1 MKQTSLVVALLTVF
15 FTLPLLT
22 PKADAYS
29 DWTGV
34 YARVDKVVL
43 EPNATAPER
52 IQISGAFALAN
63 KEDRNS
69 YDSAQRGYLYFSCKP
84 GKEEV
89 CRKEWADLKAVAGTG
104 QVIGFG
110 GRSQPRPRVR
120 KAEDKLADPDEYPL
134 NFGLV
139 KVSDMR
145 SKYPPIPELKALPKE
160 RN

>member
-1 MKQTSLVVALLTVF
+1 MRQILFVVALLTVF
-15 FTLPLLT
+15 LTLSSLA
-22 PKADAYS
+22 PKADAFS

-43 EPNATAPER
+43 EPNANAPER
-52 IQISGAFALAN
+52 IQIWGAFALAS

-69 YDSAQRGYLYFSCKP
+69 YGSAQRGYLYFTCKP

-89 CRKEWADLKAVAGTG
+89 CRKEWADLKAIAGTG

-120 KAEDKLADPDEYPL
+120 KGEDKPADPDEYPL

-145 SKYPPIPELKALPKE
+145 SNHPPIPELKALPKE
-160 RN
+160 RK

>member
-1 MKQTSLVVALLTVF
+1 MKQISPVVALLTVF

-22 PKADAYS
+22 PKAVGYS

-52 IQISGAFALAN
+52 IQISGAFALAS

-89 CRKEWADLKAVAGTG
+89 CRKEWADLKAIAGTG

-139 KVSDMR
+139 KVSPTR
-145 SKYPPIPELKALPKE
+145 SNYPPIPELKALPKE
-160 RN
+160 GN